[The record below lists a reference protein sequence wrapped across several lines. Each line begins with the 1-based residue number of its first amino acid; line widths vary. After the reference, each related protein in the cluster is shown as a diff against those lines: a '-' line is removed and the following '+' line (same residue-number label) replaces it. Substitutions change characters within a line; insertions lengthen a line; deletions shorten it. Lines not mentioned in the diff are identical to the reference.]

1 MNYQKI
7 FTQLPD
13 ILFTAF
19 PLIGFVA
26 FGWSASNALLAL
38 MFGIALQTVIA
49 IVYSTFSLQRSIQPA
64 QAISNIS
71 EQLRVFSQRFL
82 NIYLVIMTNLL
93 ACAVLLGLFLLPPI
107 VLEDPYLM
115 YNTTYDMEFFRR
127 LLHIG
132 SGIDWTWLLMI
143 FSVSVPSLRAARQLF
158 TQLPQHIGTIRIIDF
173 PWVWF
178 GAQSGNLINPWVV
191 GVGVMTYA
199 LYYFAFQAE
208 SILALLIIITVWRI
222 GTNVFLLRPQ
232 R

>member
-13 ILFTAF
+13 IIFTAF
-19 PLIGFVA
+19 PLISFVA

-49 IVYSTFSLQRSIQPA
+49 IVYSTISLQRSIQPA
-64 QAISNIS
+64 QSISNVS

-82 NIYLVIMTNLL
+82 NIYLVTMANLL

-115 YNTTYDMEFFRR
+115 HNTTYDMEFFRR

-143 FSVSVPSLRAARQLF
+143 FSVSVPLLRRASQLF
-158 TQLPQHIGTIRIIDF
+158 ATLPQHLGTIRIIDF

-178 GAQSGNLINPWVV
+178 GKESGNIINPWVA
-191 GVGVMTYA
+191 GAAIITYA
-199 LYYFAFQAE
+199 LYYLAFQAE
-208 SILALLIIITVWRI
+208 SILALLVIITVWRI
-222 GTNVFLLRPQ
+222 GTELLQ
-232 R
+232 QDE